1 MANLNEGKTMSE
13 KQNTIPLRF
22 ENRVF
27 IVAPDFILVREIENE
42 LGSISAL
49 RENFSRNG
57 WLVSDLVA
65 LMQMLLQAAG
75 KAVDYILLGN
85 AMLHEGLAHY
95 LSAARV
101 FLDLVLHAE

>member
-1 MANLNEGKTMSE
+1 MGKINNIS
-13 KQNTIPLRF
+13 LRF
-22 ENRVF
+22 ENRIFTVT
-27 IVAPDFILVREIENE
+27 PDFTLVREIEHD

-49 RENFSRNG
+49 WEKFSRTG

-75 KAVDYILLGN
+75 KTVDYVMLGN
-85 AMLHEGLAHY
+85 AMLREGLAHY
-95 LSAARV
+95 LAAAQV